1 MTDRFRFGSWIVEN
15 WSRMA
20 LPFAVVALCSLPI
33 FANSSNLPLILTYTL
48 LPVYMIH
55 HYEEHAH
62 GRFVELNN
70 STIGRGLEVLTRT
83 STFWINILEV

>member
-1 MTDRFRFGSWIVEN
+1 
-15 WSRMA
+15 
-20 LPFAVVALCSLPI
+20 
-33 FANSSNLPLILTYTL
+33 
-48 LPVYMIH
+48 MIH

-62 GRFVELNN
+62 GRFVELFN